1 MAHFATLRWLG
12 LFWIVLTFSAC
23 APALEVKPIDLSADP
38 SAQIKSLKTSLD
50 AARQEEVHLFS
61 PTWFARAD
69 ASTTEATNARAAG
82 GEIGVILK
90 TVARGNAE
98 LAQAR
103 HFAGI
108 ARKELSEPYQARKDA
123 ISAGAASLYA
133 EDFAAAERGFR
144 DLTEDIEGENLSGA
158 RKDSKN
164 VIQAYR
170 DLELRAIK
178 QHTLG
183 EARRLNDLA
192 LKAGAKRYTPRTLKE
207 AEKSLADT
215 DAFITQNPKATREIQ
230 AMAGDTLRR
239 AQHLQIVLQ
248 QVQEWERLSIED
260 RVRYVEDALD
270 KIDTIVTTNDETKPA
285 QTLAQHFE
293 ALEQR
298 ARALVN
304 NQTFLNTEMSRVQE
318 ERRQEM
324 IDVIKRE
331 TAYQTK
337 IATTSAGEQK
347 AAAQLKAEREQAERF
362 ERVGKMFSDNEAD
375 VYRQG
380 NDVLIRLKGLNFD
393 VGQAYVLPAHY
404 PLLTKVIQAARVI
417 DASKIVVEGHTD
429 ATGTP
434 AMNQALSRERAEA
447 VKAYIVNNGGLS
459 ADLITAIGF
468 GPDKP
473 IAANTSPDGRRLN
486 RRTDII
492 LSGH

>member
-1 MAHFATLRWLG
+1 MPHFATLRWLG
-12 LFWIVLTFSAC
+12 LLWIVLTTSAC
-23 APALEVKPIDLSADP
+23 APALVVKPIDLSADP
-38 SAQIKSLKTSLD
+38 SAQIKALKTSLD

-69 ASTTEATNARAAG
+69 ASTTEAANARAAG
-82 GEIGVILK
+82 GEIGAILK

-103 HFAGI
+103 RFAGI

-123 ISAGAASLYA
+123 ISAGGANLYA

-144 DLTEDIEGENLSGA
+144 GLTEDIEGENLSSA

-192 LKAGAKRYTPRTLKE
+192 LKAGAKRYAPRTLKE

-215 DAFITQNPKATREIQ
+215 DVFITQNPKATREIQ

-260 RVRYVEDALD
+260 RVRYVEDVLG
-270 KIDTIVTTNDETKPA
+270 KIDTIVTTDDETKPA

-304 NQTFLNTEMSRVQE
+304 NQTFLNTELSRVQE

-324 IDVIKRE
+324 IDVLKRE

-417 DASKIVVEGHTD
+417 DASKMVVEGHTD
-429 ATGTP
+429 TTGTP

>member
-1 MAHFATLRWLG
+1 MRHLAYLRWPG
-12 LFWIVLTFSAC
+12 LLWTVLVLSAC
-23 APALEVKPIDLSADP
+23 APTLEIKPIDLSADP

-69 ASTTEATNARAAG
+69 ASTTEATNARAQG
-82 GEIGVILK
+82 GETGAILK

-123 ISAGAASLYA
+123 ISAGAADLYA

-144 DLTEDIEGENLSGA
+144 GLTEDIEGENLAGA

-164 VIQAYR
+164 IIQAYR
-170 DLELRAIK
+170 NLELRAIK

-192 LKAGAKRYTPRTLKE
+192 LRAGAKRYVPRTLRE
-207 AEKSLADT
+207 AEDSLAEA

-230 AMAGDTLRR
+230 AKAGDTLRR

-260 RVRYVEDALD
+260 RVRYVEDALG
-270 KIDTIVTTNDETKPA
+270 KIDGIVTTDDETKPA

-293 ALEQR
+293 AIEQR
-298 ARALVN
+298 ARALVD
-304 NQTFLNTEMSRVQE
+304 NQSFLNTELSRLQE

-324 IDVIKRE
+324 IDVLKRE

-337 IATTSAGEQK
+337 IATTNAGEQK
-347 AAAQLKAEREQAERF
+347 VAAQLKAEREQAARF
-362 ERVGKMFSDNEAD
+362 ERVSQMFSAAEAD

-380 NDVLIRLKGLNFD
+380 NDVLIRLKGLSFD
-393 VGQAYVLPAHY
+393 VGQAYVLPGHY
-404 PLLTKVIQAARVI
+404 PLLTKVIQAARI
-417 DASKIVVEGHTD
+417 LDASKIVVEGHTD

-434 AMNQALSRERAEA
+434 AVNQALSRERAEA
-447 VKAYIVNNGGLS
+447 VKTYIVNNGGLS

-468 GPDKP
+468 GADKP
-473 IAANTSPDGRRLN
+473 IAANTSPEGRRLN

-492 LSGH
+492 LSAH